1 MRIRDGRHT
10 RLGLFLQIS
19 MPDPW
24 HFTCEVFSS
33 FPLLPSDMS
42 QIETMPCDGEF
53 INLNLFFTPQRIQA
67 AKCEMLHTDSLAR
80 QSENQGGAD
89 PGSRPVRLYRTIVF
103 SLRRLDT
110 PIERVIIHQQFST
123 AVATSTGCHGLTIV
137 FDMTRTVSLR

>member
-1 MRIRDGRHT
+1 MGDTLACRPT
-10 RLGLFLQIS
+10 
-19 MPDPW
+19 
-24 HFTCEVFSS
+24 VVYSS
-33 FPLLPSDMS
+33 RSQCPTHGILL
-42 QIETMPCDGEF
+42 IETMPCDGEF